1 MLNQDYLVRKMTE
14 DDLDRVM
21 IIEKESF
28 ALPWSRESYLSELK
42 NNFAAYM
49 VCDVEGEVAGYGGI
63 WVVFEQ
69 AHITNIAIGREYRL
83 KGLGQSLMLELE
95 KVARQRKA
103 THILLEVR
111 PSNLAARTMYKNLG
125 FEDMSVRKAYYSDNN
140 EDAIVMTRYLF

>member
-14 DDLDRVM
+14 EDLDRVM
-21 IIEKESF
+21 FIEQEAF

-42 NNFAAYM
+42 NNFAAYL

-69 AHITNIAIGREYRL
+69 AHITNVAIGHDYRL
-83 KGLGQSLMLELE
+83 RGLGKSLMLELE
-95 KVARQRKA
+95 KVARQKKA

-111 PSNLAARTMYKNLG
+111 PSNLAARTMYKKLG
-125 FEDMSVRKAYYSDNN
+125 FVDMSIRKAYYSDNN
-140 EDAIVMTRYLF
+140 EDAIVMTKYLF

>member
-14 DDLDRVM
+14 EDLDRVM
-21 IIEKESF
+21 VIEKEAF

-42 NNFAAYM
+42 NSFAVYL

-69 AHITNIAIGREYRL
+69 AHITNVAISQDYHLR
-83 KGLGQSLMLELE
+83 GLGKSLMLELE
-95 KVARQRKA
+95 KVARQKKA

-111 PSNLAARTMYKNLG
+111 PSNLAARTMYKKLG
-125 FEDMSVRKAYYSDNN
+125 FVDMSIRKAYYSDNK
-140 EDAIVMTRYLF
+140 EDAIVMIKYLF